1 VRHIRILL
9 VLLVVACGGGAAV
22 PPTPTPPPNPAG
34 AFPEPPLVYSSGGIV
49 HIALAAAINPATNA
63 PSFVYQGQYV
73 APTLDVQP
81 GDTIE
86 IDYTD
91 NLPEST
97 SPPDTTNLHFHGLTV
112 SPNAPADEVI
122 DTLALPGQTLHYVV
136 QIPSDQQS
144 GLYWYHPHS
153 HGVSNWQVESGMA
166 GAIIIDGIETHDPS
180 VATMRTRL
188 LLLQDPQNQ
197 PDYHTLL
204 AGRRAIAA
212 AAVRPQADAYD
223 ACRAEEGRHVTVN
236 GLVNAQIGIQPG
248 EKQFF
253 RVVNASADRYFDLSV
268 DGEQLQLLALDGYA
282 LDTVAGN
289 APTEMVHDVL
299 IPPAGRAEFIVTG
312 QAAPTV
318 LRTNCF
324 DSGPDGDPDPAA
336 VLATLV
342 NDGGAQTAMRV
353 RRASVALVRNPYT
366 AGPVPAPSAEHTIV
380 FTENVV
386 TNAFFING
394 QAYSPSAAPQI
405 TSHVGTTEAWTI
417 LNETGEVHAFHLHQV
432 HFLVEAINGV
442 PVSPM
447 HWVETVNVPYET
459 PGGGT
464 QQPGSVTVLAD
475 FRDPVVRGTFVYHCH
490 ILEHEDGGMMA
501 KIAVQ

>member
-1 VRHIRILL
+1 MRHIRILL
-9 VLLVVACGGGAAV
+9 VLLVVACGGGAAA

-34 AFPEPPLVYSSGGIV
+34 AFPEPPVVASSNGLV

-166 GAIIIDGIETHDPS
+166 GAIVIDGIETHDPS

-212 AAVRPQADAYD
+212 AAARPQADAYD
-223 ACRAEEGRHVTVN
+223 ACRAEEGRH
-236 GLVNAQIGIQPG
+236 
-248 EKQFF
+248 
-253 RVVNASADRYFDLSV
+253 
-268 DGEQLQLLALDGYA
+268 
-282 LDTVAGN
+282 
-289 APTEMVHDVL
+289 
-299 IPPAGRAEFIVTG
+299 
-312 QAAPTV
+312 
-318 LRTNCF
+318 
-324 DSGPDGDPDPAA
+324 
-336 VLATLV
+336 
-342 NDGGAQTAMRV
+342 
-353 RRASVALVRNPYT
+353 
-366 AGPVPAPSAEHTIV
+366 
-380 FTENVV
+380 
-386 TNAFFING
+386 
-394 QAYSPSAAPQI
+394 
-405 TSHVGTTEAWTI
+405 
-417 LNETGEVHAFHLHQV
+417 
-432 HFLVEAINGV
+432 
-442 PVSPM
+442 
-447 HWVETVNVPYET
+447 
-459 PGGGT
+459 
-464 QQPGSVTVLAD
+464 
-475 FRDPVVRGTFVYHCH
+475 
-490 ILEHEDGGMMA
+490 
-501 KIAVQ
+501 